1 MACSP
6 SGPPNRGEC
15 GHHPTEGPPPN
26 RGAVGTPNGGWGHP
40 TEGLWGPHPTE
51 GLWGP
56 HPREGVWGHPTE
68 GLWGHPTEGPPPN
81 RGAVGSPPNRGSVGS
96 PNRGGAGSPPNRGG
110 GDTTRRLAL
119 HRKVCVCRRKAVS
132 SVLFMPPNKILP
144 LNGNLPADQS
154 ETIKMKPIPTCPP
167 GSAKA
172 PLPCPPPLR
181 VTDGPEAQERRVL
194 PLCTSKGT
202 PECAS
207 RPFRVFNR
215 SSV

>member
-1 MACSP
+1 MGS
-6 SGPPNRGEC
+6 PPNRGEC

-40 TEGLWGPHPTE
+40 TEGLWG
-51 GLWGP
+51 
-56 HPREGVWGHPTE
+56 
-68 GLWGHPTEGPPPN
+68 HPTEGP
-81 RGAVGSPPNRGSVGS
+81 PPNRGSVGS

-132 SVLFMPPNKILP
+132 SVVFMPPNKILP

-167 GSAKA
+167 GSAKAPKA